1 MAEQAPYYEDVGTGE
16 TVVLL
21 HAAVADSRQWD
32 TQVPALAQ
40 RYRVI
45 RYDMQGFGQTPAA
58 SSPLTRAD
66 ELLALMDQ
74 LSIPKAHLVG
84 VSNGGSA
91 ALDFAVENPDRVG
104 ALVLVAPG
112 ISGLRLA
119 DVGGDEAIFAFDAAQ
134 EQREEAAVAAG
145 DFATATDVSLQT
157 WLAGYGRQV
166 ADLSPSVV
174 EPVRRITE
182 HALRRG
188 VGRAPSP
195 SISPGA
201 AGRLDSVRSP
211 TLFIIGEYD
220 LPNVRAMT
228 HFAARGVA
236 GAQVVEFANAAHW
249 LNVEY
254 PERFNQV
261 VLDFLAAQ
269 IPVAPG

>member
-1 MAEQAPYYEDVGTGE
+1 MAEDAVYYEDIGTGE
-16 TVVLL
+16 PVVLL

-32 TQVPALAQ
+32 AQVPAFAG

-104 ALVLVAPG
+104 ALVLAAPG
-112 ISGLRLA
+112 ISGLELA
-119 DVGGDEAIFAFDAAQ
+119 DIGGDEAIFEFDAAQ
-134 EQREEAAVAAG
+134 EKREEAAVAAG
-145 DFATATDVSLQT
+145 DFAAATDVSLQT
-157 WLAGYGRQV
+157 WLAGYGRRLE
-166 ADLSPSVV
+166 DLSPTLVAA
-174 EPVRRITE
+174 VRPIAE

-188 VGRAPSP
+188 VGRAPAP
-195 SISPGA
+195 NITPGA
-201 AGRLDSVRSP
+201 ARRLESVRAP

-228 HFAARGVA
+228 NFAARAIA

-249 LNVEY
+249 LNAEY
-254 PERFNQV
+254 PDRFDDV
-261 VLDFLAAQ
+261 VLDFL
-269 IPVAPG
+269 VAHAV

>member
-1 MAEQAPYYEDVGTGE
+1 MAEPYYEDVGTGE
-16 TVVLL
+16 PVVLL

-58 SSPLTRAD
+58 SSPPTRAD
-66 ELLALMDQ
+66 ELLALMDG
-74 LSIPKAHLVG
+74 LSIPRAHLVG

-112 ISGLRLA
+112 LSGLRLA
-119 DVGGDEAIFAFDAAQ
+119 DIGGDEAIFEFDAAQ

-145 DFATATDVSLQT
+145 DFAAATEVSLQT
-157 WLAGYGRQV
+157 WLAGYGRQLT
-166 ADLSPSVV
+166 DLSPTVV
-174 EPVRRITE
+174 EPVRKITE
-182 HALRRG
+182 HTLRRG
-188 VGRAPSP
+188 VGRAPTP
-195 SISPGA
+195 SSSPGA
-201 AGRLDSVRSP
+201 ARRLDSVRAP

-228 HFAARGVA
+228 NFAAGGIA
-236 GAQVVEFANAAHW
+236 GARVVELANAAHW
-249 LNVEY
+249 LNVEH
-254 PERFNQV
+254 PAEFNQL
-261 VLDFLAAQ
+261 VLDFLASAT
-269 IPVAPG
+269 A

>member
-1 MAEQAPYYEDVGTGE
+1 MAENGPYYDEVGTGE
-16 TVVLL
+16 PVVLL

-32 TQVPALAQ
+32 VQVPAFAR

-74 LSIPKAHLVG
+74 LAIPKAHLVG

-91 ALDFAVENPDRVG
+91 ALDFSVQHPDRVG

-119 DVGGDEAIFAFDAAQ
+119 DIGGDEAIFEFDAAQ
-134 EQREEAAVAAG
+134 EEREQAAVAAG
-145 DFATATDVSLQT
+145 DFASATDVSLQT
-157 WLAGYGRQV
+157 WLAGYGRQL
-166 ADLSPSVV
+166 ADMSPSIVTPIR
-174 EPVRRITE
+174 EITQ
-182 HALRRG
+182 HAIRRG
-188 VGRAPSP
+188 VGRAPAP
-195 SISPGA
+195 EISPGA
-201 AGRLDSVRSP
+201 AHRLQSVSAP

-228 HFAARGVA
+228 EFAARNIA

-254 PERFNQV
+254 PTRFNQV
-261 VLDFLAAQ
+261 VLDFLAAHALS
-269 IPVAPG
+269 VR